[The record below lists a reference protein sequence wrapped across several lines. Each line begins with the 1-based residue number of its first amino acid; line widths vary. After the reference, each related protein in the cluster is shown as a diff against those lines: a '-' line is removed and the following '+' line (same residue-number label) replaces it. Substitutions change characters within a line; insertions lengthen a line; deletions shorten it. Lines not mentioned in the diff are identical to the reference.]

1 MRDPSSFRDPDGHV
15 IIKGENVYRVINNSY
30 KENYDHFINSGLYNE
45 LVDKKMIT
53 PFNEETDKPKNSYKY
68 LKTKYV
74 YPILYPYEWSF
85 SQLKEAA
92 LLTLSIQKICL
103 KYEMTLKDATPFNV
117 QFIDCKPVFIDLL
130 SFEKI
135 KDFQWR
141 PLKQFYQMFF
151 GPLIV
156 FSKIDPSLL
165 KLLITNID
173 GISVLLINKLLKFK
187 QKLNLNIFINLVL
200 PNIFSKK
207 NTKTSKSLNLNKQK
221 LENLISYL
229 YSSTNKIKFNR
240 NSEWKNYNEE
250 TYQEKSDYVLD
261 KQNLIN
267 KFKDLIN
274 HTTEVWDIG
283 GNDGR
288 FSRAFCEIS
297 KHVFSF
303 DIDVNCVDDNYNIN
317 KSKNI
322 YNVYPILFD
331 LTNPSPSIGWN
342 NKERRTIEERLNR
355 PNLICMFAVIHHL
368 FNKNILFDE
377 ILSFSTKTDRF
388 LIIEYIPI
396 EDPKCKLI
404 FESRDKKFL
413 KSYPDEK
420 NFENIFQKKFSLI
433 KSGYLG
439 KTKRKLYLYERKNT
453 TS

>member
-1 MRDPSSFRDPDGHV
+1 MRDPGSFRDLDGHV
-15 IIKGENVYRVINNSY
+15 IIEDENVYRVINNSY
-30 KENYDHFINSGLYNE
+30 KEDYDHFINSGLYNE
-45 LVDKKMIT
+45 LVDKRMII
-53 PFNEETDKPKNSYKY
+53 PFKEETNKPINSYKY

-92 LLTLSIQKICL
+92 LFTLSIQKICL
-103 KYEMTLKDATPFNV
+103 KYEMTLKDATPYNI
-117 QFIDCKPVFIDLL
+117 QFLDCKPIFIDLL

-156 FSKIDPSLL
+156 FSKIDPSLS

-173 GISVLLINKLLKFK
+173 GISVSLINKLLKFK
-187 QKLNLNIFINLVL
+187 QKLNLNVFINLVL
-200 PNIFSKK
+200 PNIFSNKSHK
-207 NTKTSKSLNLNKQK
+207 SSNQSLNLNKKK

-229 YSSTNKIKFNR
+229 YSSTNKIKFSG

-250 TYQEKSDYVLD
+250 TFQEKSNYVLD
-261 KQNLIN
+261 KENLIN
-267 KFKDLIN
+267 KFKVLIN
-274 HTTEVWDIG
+274 STAEVWDIG

-288 FSRAFCEIS
+288 FSRAFSEIS
-297 KHVFSF
+297 THVFSF
-303 DIDVNCVDDNYNIN
+303 DIDINCVDKNYNIN
-317 KSKNI
+317 KVKNI
-322 YNVYPILFD
+322 NNVYPVLFD

-342 NKERRTIEERLNR
+342 NKERSMIEERLNK
-355 PNLICMFAVIHHL
+355 PSLICMFAVIHHL
-368 FNKNILFDE
+368 FNKNIPFDE
-377 ILSFSTKTDRF
+377 ILKFSTKTDRF

-420 NFENIFQKKFSLI
+420 NFENIFQEKFNLI

-439 KTKRKLYLYERKNT
+439 KTKRKLYLYERNN
-453 TS
+453 